1 VSDKKNIDH
10 LVSFDYNAVYEDSVG
25 FGSMKAAAKKLKRKP
40 VTRQQRRVSAT
51 RQKLLDAARMV
62 FAEKGLESTTIAD
75 ITERAD
81 VGKGTFYYH
90 FKDKEGVIVA
100 LIKGLLGE
108 LGAAIEKKCSE
119 IEDLSELLDTMI
131 GVHIEFFSNR
141 WEDFVLFFQGRG
153 DLDLKNSYRG
163 IETLFIDYLEIM
175 ENLIDSVI
183 RYRIPKHILRRVACA
198 AAGFVSGYYSFAVIL
213 SEDKDVDKTFRSL
226 RGALVASLTRFIS
239 EALPAAASRSI

>member
-1 VSDKKNIDH
+1 M
-10 LVSFDYNAVYEDSVG
+10 VSFDYNALYDDSVG
-25 FGSMKAAAKKLKRKP
+25 FGRMKAPAKKPSRKP
-40 VTRQQRRVSAT
+40 ATRQQRRVSAT
-51 RQKLLDAARMV
+51 HSKLLDAARMV
-62 FAEKGLESTTIAD
+62 LSEKGLDSATIAD

-100 LIKGLLGE
+100 LIKGLLEE
-108 LGAAIEKKCSE
+108 LAAVIEKKCSE
-119 IEDLSELLDTMI
+119 IDDLPELLDTMI

-153 DLDLKNSYRG
+153 DLYLKESYQG
-163 IETLFIDYLEIM
+163 IETPFIDYLETM

-183 RYRIPKHILRRVACA
+183 HHRIPKHILRRVACA

-239 EALPAAASRSI
+239 EALPAAASRAI